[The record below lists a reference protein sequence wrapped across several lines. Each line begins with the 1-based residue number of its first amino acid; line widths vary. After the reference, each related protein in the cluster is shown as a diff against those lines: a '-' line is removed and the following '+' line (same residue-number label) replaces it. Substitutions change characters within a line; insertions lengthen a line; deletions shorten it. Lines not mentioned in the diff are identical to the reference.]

1 MILQKSFKHA
11 DLSSRNIYMLN
22 MLKDPVCVSYLWCSK
37 IYWLKLDNR
46 KVMLI
51 VTIYQPF
58 YATLVNHVEH
68 FLSDLL

>member
-1 MILQKSFKHA
+1 
-11 DLSSRNIYMLN
+11 MLN